1 MCYGGAKVFFF
12 FVNITYNISFSGRL
26 GLIVNFN
33 LLCRNFLLIFFY

>member
-12 FVNITYNISFSGRL
+12 CHHISFSGRL

-33 LLCRNFLLIFFY
+33 LLCRDFLLIFFY